1 MGSSAASSSTM
12 APITFAAPALDINL
26 TRQNYRE
33 WANSFRMLLRS
44 AGAVLAS
51 HLTDSPPVA
60 SDKDAKAWRILT
72 KMIVSW
78 LFWP

>member
-1 MGSSAASSSTM
+1 MGSSAASSPTM

-60 SDKDAKAWRILT
+60 SDKDAKAWRIVT